1 MRRKL
6 SGRKRPGMAKVFDSS
21 AALAFLYE
29 EPGWEKVLP
38 DLPGGVM
45 SAVNAAEVL
54 APILFT

>member
-1 MRRKL
+1 
-6 SGRKRPGMAKVFDSS
+6 MAKVFDSS
-21 AALAFLYE
+21 AVLAFLYE